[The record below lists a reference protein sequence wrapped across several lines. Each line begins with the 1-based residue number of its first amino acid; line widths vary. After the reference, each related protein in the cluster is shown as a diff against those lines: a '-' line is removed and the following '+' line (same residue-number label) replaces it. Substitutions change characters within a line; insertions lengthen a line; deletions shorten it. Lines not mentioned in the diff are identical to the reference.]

1 MGLFLQS
8 TYKRDVHGWAFSA
21 ALVHVQLKWL
31 FIVTGQ
37 MLKSPAPE
45 NATVSVE
52 VQLPVYIKYIHVF
65 MASSR

>member
-1 MGLFLQS
+1 
-8 TYKRDVHGWAFSA
+8 
-21 ALVHVQLKWL
+21 
-31 FIVTGQ
+31 